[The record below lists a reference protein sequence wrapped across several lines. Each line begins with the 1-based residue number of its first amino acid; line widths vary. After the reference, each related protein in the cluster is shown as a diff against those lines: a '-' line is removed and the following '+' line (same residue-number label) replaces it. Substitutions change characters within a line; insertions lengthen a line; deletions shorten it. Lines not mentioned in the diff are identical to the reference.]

1 MCYQSTSEW
10 VTNVASTS
18 LPTLLSLFL
27 SHLIL
32 CAFQLA
38 KVRRRLTLFLGHM
51 PNSNKRKTEREVQS
65 LLGQSTYYML
75 IYRNEIET
83 LPVTNSIYNYAVLI
97 SFLVRFN
104 CISIDFFSLTDIRGR
119 LPWKYASL
127 FREKEKEIELI
138 YASQCDK
145 QTQKFAKSNQNFPQV
160 KIRICFFKLCIYT
173 LYL

>member
-1 MCYQSTSEW
+1 MRYQSTSEW
-10 VTNVASTS
+10 VTNVASPS
-18 LPTLLSLFL
+18 LPPVLSLFL

-51 PNSNKRKTEREVQS
+51 PNSNQEERQREVQS
-65 LLGQSTYYML
+65 LLGQSKYYML

-83 LPVTNSIYNYAVLI
+83 LRVTNSIYNYAVLI

-119 LPWKYASL
+119 LPWKCAFQRERERNCYL
-127 FREKEKEIELI
+127 FMPRNAINKP
-138 YASQCDK
+138 
-145 QTQKFAKSNQNFPQV
+145 KFAKSNQNFPQV
-160 KIRICFFKLCIYT
+160 KIRNLFL
-173 LYL
+173 